1 MTTKDILITVAI
13 VWSLGL
19 VVVSQIDRDYE
30 CQQRLHKQA
39 DIIRY
44 ERGRV

>member
-1 MTTKDILITVAI
+1 MRFIEIFLVMLI
-13 VWSLGL
+13 VWSLGFIVL
-19 VVVSQIDRDYE
+19 SQLDNDWE

-44 ERGRV
+44 

>member
-1 MTTKDILITVAI
+1 MRFIEIFITMLI
-13 VWSLGL
+13 VWSLGFI
-19 VVVSQIDRDYE
+19 VVSQLDNDYE

-44 ERGRV
+44 